1 MCFWAQLKERCSKN
15 KKDFR
20 IEENMV
26 TIESTSR
33 LSNQDSQVSAFIVD
47 NHDVVA
53 ESLASVLRSV
63 GIVTTVLDVE
73 DLSIGSAVGAVTRQR
88 SLGSKTL
95 VALIDL
101 NLKPD
106 LDGADL
112 IAPLT
117 LEGVK
122 VVVVSGVAD
131 RVRLGGCI
139 AMGAVALINKGRPL
153 DVLLLAISRIVA
165 GESSMSLWEREA
177 LLAEY
182 WESESNRQRQLAM
195 LGRLTNRENQ
205 VLNALVGGL
214 VAAEIAEEV
223 YISISTARSE
233 IRSILTK
240 LGVHSQLDA
249 IELALQARWTPD
261 FVQSDSLRK
270 KFHQPW

>member
-20 IEENMV
+20 IEDNMV

-165 GESSMSLWEREA
+165 GENSMSLWEREV

-182 WESESNRQRQLAM
+182 RESESNRQRQLAM
-195 LGRLTNRENQ
+195 LGRLTNREKQ
-205 VLNALVGGL
+205 VLVALVDGL
-214 VAAEIAEEV
+214 VAAEIAEEF

-261 FVQSDSLRK
+261 FVQGNSLKK
-270 KFHQPW
+270 KFHQHW

>member
-1 MCFWAQLKERCSKN
+1 
-15 KKDFR
+15 
-20 IEENMV
+20 MV

-214 VAAEIAEEV
+214 VAAEIAEEF